1 MQLPY
6 LHKLESESLLKHAT
20 QSFDGPVVTPNAI
33 SCIDRMALQ
42 QLGTTTILARDDLR
56 ALAT

>member
-42 QLGTTTILARDDLR
+42 QLGATTILARDDLR
-56 ALAT
+56 T